1 MKKTFIFLLF
11 CFSVTNYSQNLTLD
25 ELISLRKK
33 DIANVEE
40 YLTTKGW
47 EFLSSNEGIDG
58 AFNKASFTFNKS
70 PYDDKADAF
79 FTYLNSNITG
89 RIRVN
94 FQVHK
99 LEKYNA
105 YLARIKSYG
114 CKLIDSSISDGEIK
128 KVYQGATTTFIV
140 SVETQKE
147 KYSSSTKT
155 TYQIFIIDN
164 SDYELNFSES
174 E

>member
-1 MKKTFIFLLF
+1 MKKILTLLF
-11 CFSVTNYSQNLTLD
+11 FCSSLTNYSQNLTLD
-25 ELISLRKK
+25 ELIGLRKK

-47 EFLSSNEGIDG
+47 EFLSSNEGTDG
-58 AFNKASFTFNKS
+58 AFNKAMFTFNKS
-70 PYDDKADAF
+70 LYDDKADAF
-79 FTYLNSNITG
+79 FTYLNSNSTG
-89 RIRVN
+89 RIRIN
-94 FQVHK
+94 LQVHK

-114 CKLIDSSISDGEIK
+114 CKLIDSSISDGEIQ
-128 KVYQGATTTFIV
+128 KVYQGATTTFMV

-155 TYQIFIIDN
+155 TYQIFIIEN